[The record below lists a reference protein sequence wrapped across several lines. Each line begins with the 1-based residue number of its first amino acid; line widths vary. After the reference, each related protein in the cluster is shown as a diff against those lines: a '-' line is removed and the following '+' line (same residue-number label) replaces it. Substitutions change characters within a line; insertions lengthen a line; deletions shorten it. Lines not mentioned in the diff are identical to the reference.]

1 MYSTASSDTFQI
13 LFLLFFIVL
22 AFVPFIFLLITL
34 QKTMNVISVENRKM
48 PPSNVWLM
56 LIPLF
61 NIVWQFIMVSK
72 IAESV
77 TEECIKL
84 NIHTKE
90 SKPTYNSGLTWN
102 ICNLIAFIPIIGG
115 LAALLTFILYWV
127 KVNEYKNLMIANKD
141 NYMLDAEKNIFYGD
155 KV

>member
-1 MYSTASSDTFQI
+1 MYSTASSDTFQV

-141 NYMLDAEKNIFYGD
+141 NYMLDAENNIFYGD

>member
-1 MYSTASSDTFQI
+1 MYSAASSDTFQV
-13 LFLLFFIVL
+13 LFLLLFIVL
-22 AFVPFIFLLITL
+22 AFVPFIFFLITL

-84 NIHTKE
+84 NIQTKE

-115 LAALLTFILYWV
+115 LAALVTFILYWV

-155 KV
+155 KA

>member
-1 MYSTASSDTFQI
+1 MDSPASSATFQI
-13 LFLLFFIVL
+13 
-22 AFVPFIFLLITL
+22 IFLLLFVVLALVPLIFFLLTL
-34 QKTMNVISVENRKM
+34 QKTMNVVSEENRKM

-61 NIVWQFIMVSK
+61 NIVWQFIMVNK
-72 IAESV
+72 IAESI

-84 NIHTKE
+84 NIPLKE
-90 SKPTYNSGLTWN
+90 SKPTYSIGLTWN
-102 ICNLIAFIPIIGG
+102 ICNLITFIPIIGG
-115 LAALLTFILYWV
+115 LAALITFILYWV

-155 KV
+155 KI

>member
-1 MYSTASSDTFQI
+1 MYSAASSDTFQV
-13 LFLLFFIVL
+13 LFLLLFIIL
-22 AFVPFIFLLITL
+22 AFVPFIFFLITL

-72 IAESV
+72 ISESV

-84 NIHTKE
+84 NIQTKE

-115 LAALLTFILYWV
+115 LAALVTFILYWV

-155 KV
+155 KA